1 MIVMTDGL
9 RTLAGNAMR
18 TALMR
23 FTHSPLSARIT
34 GAATTAILQSS
45 SATTVATVG
54 FVSAGMISFSAALG
68 IILGANV
75 GTTVT
80 GWLVAILGFKLKL
93 SAVMLP
99 LILIGT
105 SLKLFA
111 KERFA
116 NLGLA
121 IAGFGLIF
129 VGITTMQEAMGG
141 LTVSLPRLICPMIR
155 YWADCN

>member
-9 RTLAGNAMR
+9 RALAGNAMR

-23 FTHSPLSARIT
+23 FTRTPLSGAIT
-34 GAATTAILQSS
+34 GAVTTAILQSS

-54 FVSAGMISFSAALG
+54 FVGAGLISFSAALG
-68 IILGANV
+68 IIFGANV

-80 GWLVAILGFKLKL
+80 GWLVAILGVKLKL
-93 SAVMLP
+93 GTVILP
-99 LILIGT
+99 LIFIGT

-111 KERFA
+111 QERVA
-116 NLGLA
+116 RLGYA

-129 VGITTMQEAMGG
+129 VGITTLQEAMGG
-141 LTVSLPRLICPMIR
+141 LQGVISPAQLPG
-155 YWADCN
+155 